1 MEYLAGKPKIKILED
16 NNNYLK
22 VVIDPLY
29 RGYGITI
36 GNALRRIL
44 LSSILGYGVYAIEI
58 KGITHEFTT
67 IPYVYEDVPQI
78 VYNIKQ
84 LVLRGNLE
92 RDKLHLHVKGEREV
106 KAKDI
111 DPNPNVEIVNPDLH
125 LFTITDKKG
134 EVEMLLYIK
143 RGFGYLLDSEN
154 KEPGFPI
161 DTIFIDTNFSP
172 VKRVNFEVSSSD
184 VAPFPKREKLTLEIW
199 TNGAL
204 TPRESIKEAIN
215 ILNYYMGMLSE
226 LKVEEEKKEI
236 SIELLPLSTKV
247 KKVLISEGI
256 ETLSQL
262 KKEFLSGGLKD
273 LKGIGE
279 KYLNEI
285 EDVLKSYSEE
295 AEEESILNRSI
306 EEVATEL
313 SISMDDLNILKLGG
327 VKTLKDL
334 TKLSPQDL
342 LSEKFNLSSK
352 VVKKIENRL
361 KKWNLSLRKEISD
374 EA

>member
-36 GNALRRIL
+36 GNALRRVL
-44 LSSILGYGVYAIEI
+44 LSSITGYGVYAIEI

-78 VYNIKQ
+78 IYNIKQ
-84 LVLRGNLE
+84 LVLKGNLE
-92 RDKLHLHVKGEREV
+92 RDKLHLHVKGEKEV

-111 DPNPNVEIVNPDLH
+111 DPNPNIEIVNPDLH

-134 EVEMLLYIK
+134 EVEMLLYVK

-172 VKRVNFEVSSSD
+172 VKKVNFEVSSSD

-204 TPRESIKEAIN
+204 TPRESVKEAIN
-215 ILNYYMGMLSE
+215 ILNYYMGILSE

-236 SIELLPLSTKV
+236 SVELLPLSTKV

-279 KYLNEI
+279 KYLSEI
-285 EDVLKSYSEE
+285 EDVLKNYSEE

-313 SISMDDLNILKLGG
+313 SISMDDLNVLKLGG

-334 TKLSPQDL
+334 IKLSHDDL

>member
-36 GNALRRIL
+36 GNALRRVL
-44 LSSILGYGVYAIEI
+44 LSSITGYGVYAIEI

-78 VYNIKQ
+78 IYNIKQ
-84 LVLRGNLE
+84 LVLKGNLE
-92 RDKLHLHVKGEREV
+92 RDKLHLHVKGEKEV

-111 DPNPNVEIVNPDLH
+111 DPNPNIEIVNPDLH

-134 EVEMLLYIK
+134 EVEMLLYVK

-161 DTIFIDTNFSP
+161 DTNFSP
-172 VKRVNFEVSSSD
+172 VKKVNFEVSSSD

-204 TPRESIKEAIN
+204 TPRESVKEAIN
-215 ILNYYMGMLSE
+215 ILNYYMGILSE

-236 SIELLPLSTKV
+236 SVELLPLSTKV

-279 KYLNEI
+279 KYLSEI
-285 EDVLKSYSEE
+285 EDVLKNYSEE

-313 SISMDDLNILKLGG
+313 SISMDDLNVLKLGG

-334 TKLSPQDL
+334 IKLSHDDL

>member
-1 MEYLAGKPKIKILED
+1 M
-16 NNNYLK
+16 
-22 VVIDPLY
+22 
-29 RGYGITI
+29 
-36 GNALRRIL
+36 
-44 LSSILGYGVYAIEI
+44 
-58 KGITHEFTT
+58 
-67 IPYVYEDVPQI
+67 
-78 VYNIKQ
+78 
-84 LVLRGNLE
+84 
-92 RDKLHLHVKGEREV
+92 
-106 KAKDI
+106 
-111 DPNPNVEIVNPDLH
+111 
-125 LFTITDKKG
+125 
-134 EVEMLLYIK
+134 
-143 RGFGYLLDSEN
+143 
-154 KEPGFPI
+154 
-161 DTIFIDTNFSP
+161 
-172 VKRVNFEVSSSD
+172 
-184 VAPFPKREKLTLEIW
+184 
-199 TNGAL
+199 
-204 TPRESIKEAIN
+204 
-215 ILNYYMGMLSE
+215 NYYHCQLRS
-226 LKVEEEKKEI
+226 
-236 SIELLPLSTKV
+236 
-247 KKVLISEGI
+247 KKVLVSEGI